1 MNRRSFEQLTETVFE
16 ALPKALLEHV
26 DNVIFVIEDWPD
38 DETMAAMALASR
50 FDLLGLYRG
59 LPLAERSIDMSGTLP
74 DEILLYQGPIEFWAK
89 EDHVSVY
96 DVIYDTLLHEIG
108 HHFGFDEE
116 QLAALEQDASAANG
130 PYRG

>member
-1 MNRRSFEQLTETVFE
+1 MMDREHFEQLTESVFE
-16 ALPKALLEHV
+16 ALPKALLDKV
-26 DNVIFVIEDWPD
+26 DNVLFVIEDWPD
-38 DETMAAMALASR
+38 DETMKAMALESR

-74 DEILLYQGPIEFWAK
+74 DEILLYQGPIEFWAN
-89 EDHVSVY
+89 EDGMKVF

-116 QLAALEQDASAANG
+116 ELAALEQNG
-130 PYRG
+130 PAS